1 MKVFIAPVST
11 VARLVLVCRIDTQ
24 VDAAVI
30 TPGVRVCVIGK
41 ELQSCD
47 MRRVVAG
54 LVLFS
59 FTAVEIGAKPPVHAR
74 HAMVVAQEGLATDV
88 GVAVLKSGGNAID
101 AAVAVGFALTATY
114 PFAGNIGGGGF
125 MTIRLADGRTTFIDF
140 RERAPGKATRDMY
153 LDADGKPTRESIE
166 GWRSA
171 GVPGTVRGFEL
182 ALSKYG
188 RKKWADVL
196 APAVELASKGFPVS
210 YTLAESLRSRSL
222 TRSAEAKRIYQRD
235 GAFYEMDDTL
245 KVPDLAAT
253 LTRIAKNG
261 ANEFYEGE
269 TAQKF
274 AAEMAKNGGLI
285 TLADLKDYKAVER
298 KPLIGKYKNYEII
311 TAPPP
316 SSGGIGML
324 QILGM
329 LEGSGYEKTGFGS
342 AASISYVAEAMQRF
356 YADRSEYFGDP
367 DFFKVPIIGLLDPA
381 YIARRRATIDR
392 DHATPSEQVKPGK
405 PAGSEGTETTHFSV
419 VDAEGNAVAV
429 TYTLNGGYGNGI
441 VVPGLGFFLNNEM
454 DDFAAKAGA
463 ANMFGLVQG
472 EGNTIRPG
480 KRPLSAMTPTIV
492 LRDGKLFMTVG
503 APGGSRIIT
512 AVTQVFLN
520 VADFAMNAQDA
531 VDAPRFHHQWQP
543 DTLYLE
549 KGFSPDTVD
558 LLKMRG
564 FKVDYAP
571 GVVIAR
577 VEAIVID
584 GGWLQGG
591 SDGRALGKA
600 AGY

>member
-1 MKVFIAPVST
+1 
-11 VARLVLVCRIDTQ
+11 
-24 VDAAVI
+24 
-30 TPGVRVCVIGK
+30 
-41 ELQSCD
+41 
-47 MRRVVAG
+47 MRRVVAC

-59 FTAVEIGAKPPVHAR
+59 FTAVEIGAKPPVRAK
-74 HAMVVAQEGLATDV
+74 HAMVAAQEGVAADV

-101 AAVAVGFALTATY
+101 AAVAVGFALAVTH

-125 MTIRLADGRTTFIDF
+125 MTIRLADGRTAFIDF

-153 LDADGKPTRESIE
+153 LDAAGKPTRDSIE
-166 GWRSA
+166 GWRSS
-171 GVPGTVRGFEL
+171 GVPGSVRGFEL

-188 RKKWADVL
+188 RKQWADVL
-196 APAVELASKGFPVS
+196 APAIELASKGFPVS
-210 YTLAESLRSRSL
+210 YSLAESLHSRSL
-222 TRSAEAKRIYQRD
+222 GRSEESKRIYQKG
-235 GAFYEMDDTL
+235 GAFYDVDETIKL
-245 KVPDLAAT
+245 PDLAAT

-367 DFFKVPIIGLLDPA
+367 DFFKVPIVGLLDPA
-381 YIARRRATIDR
+381 YIAKRRATIDR

-441 VVPGLGFFLNNEM
+441 TVPGLGFLLNNEM

-463 ANMFGLVQG
+463 TNMFGLVQG

-512 AVTQVFLN
+512 AVTEVFLN
-520 VADFAMNAQDA
+520 VADFGMNAQDA

-558 LLKMRG
+558 LLKSRG
-564 FKVDYAP
+564 FKVDYSP

-591 SDGRALGKA
+591 SDGRAVGKA

>member
-1 MKVFIAPVST
+1 
-11 VARLVLVCRIDTQ
+11 
-24 VDAAVI
+24 
-30 TPGVRVCVIGK
+30 
-41 ELQSCD
+41 
-47 MRRVVAG
+47 MRRVVAC

-59 FTAVEIGAKPPVHAR
+59 FAALEIDAKPPVRAK
-74 HAMVVAQEGLATDV
+74 HAMVAAQESLAADV

-101 AAVAVGFALTATY
+101 AAVAVGFALTATF

-125 MTIRLADGRTTFIDF
+125 MTIRLADGRATFIDF
-140 RERAPGKATRDMY
+140 RERAPGKASRDMY
-153 LDADGKPTRESIE
+153 LDASGKPTRDSIE

-171 GVPGTVRGFEL
+171 GVPGSVRGFEL
-182 ALSKYG
+182 ALTKYG
-188 RKKWADVL
+188 RKKWADAI
-196 APAVELASKGFPVS
+196 APAIELASKGFPVS
-210 YTLAESLRSRSL
+210 YALSESLRGRGL
-222 TRSAEAKRIYQRD
+222 TRSPEAKRIYQRD

-245 KVPDLAAT
+245 KLPDLAAT

-381 YIARRRATIDR
+381 YIAKRRATIDR

-405 PAGSEGTETTHFSV
+405 PPGSESTETTHFSV
-419 VDAEGNAVAV
+419 VDAEGNAVSV
-429 TYTLNGGYGNGI
+429 TYTLNGGFGNGI

-454 DDFAAKAGA
+454 DDFAAKPGA
-463 ANMFGLVQG
+463 SNMFGLVQG
-472 EGNTIRPG
+472 EGNAIQPG

-503 APGGSRIIT
+503 APGGGRIIT

-520 VADFAMNAQDA
+520 VADFGMNAQDA

-543 DTLYLE
+543 DILSLE
-549 KGFSPDTVD
+549 RGFSPDTVD
-558 LLKMRG
+558 LLKQRG

>member
-1 MKVFIAPVST
+1 
-11 VARLVLVCRIDTQ
+11 
-24 VDAAVI
+24 
-30 TPGVRVCVIGK
+30 
-41 ELQSCD
+41 
-47 MRRVVAG
+47 MRRIVAC
-54 LVLFS
+54 LVLFCL
-59 FTAVEIGAKPPVHAR
+59 TTVEIVAKPPVRAK
-74 HAMVVAQEGLATDV
+74 HAMVAAQEGIAADV
-88 GVAVLKSGGNAID
+88 GVAVLKSGGNAVD
-101 AAVAVGFALTATY
+101 AAVAVGFALAVTY

-125 MTIRLADGRTTFIDF
+125 MTIRLVDGRTTFIDF
-140 RERAPGKATRDMY
+140 RERAPGKASRDMY
-153 LDADGKPTRESIE
+153 LDANGNPTRDSIE
-166 GWRSA
+166 GWRSS
-171 GVPGTVRGFEL
+171 GVPGSVRGFDL

-188 RKKWADVL
+188 RKKWAEVI
-196 APAVELASKGFPVS
+196 APAIQLASKGFPVS
-210 YTLAESLRSRSL
+210 YALSESLHSSRSL
-222 TRSAEAKRIYQRD
+222 ARSAESKRIYQRD
-235 GAFYEMDDTL
+235 GAFYEVDETL
-245 KVPDLAAT
+245 KLPDLAAT

-261 ANEFYEGE
+261 PNEFYEGE
-269 TAQKF
+269 TAQRF
-274 AAEMAKNGGLI
+274 AAEMAKNAGLI

-298 KPLIGKYKNYEII
+298 KPLVGKYKNYEII

-329 LEGSGYEKTGFGS
+329 LEGSGYEKSGFGS

-381 YIARRRATIDR
+381 YIKKRAATIDR
-392 DHATPSEQVKPGK
+392 DHATPSDQVKPGK

-441 VVPGLGFFLNNEM
+441 TVPGLGFLLNNEM
-454 DDFAAKAGA
+454 DDFAAKPGA

-480 KRPLSAMTPTIV
+480 KRPLSAMTPTII

-512 AVTQVFLN
+512 AVTEVFLN
-520 VADFAMNAQDA
+520 VADFGMNAQDA

-543 DTLYLE
+543 DILYLE

-558 LLKMRG
+558 LLKQRG
-564 FKVDYAP
+564 FKVDYSP

>member
-1 MKVFIAPVST
+1 MRRFTAC
-11 VARLVLVCRIDTQ
+11 LVLV
-24 VDAAVI
+24 
-30 TPGVRVCVIGK
+30 
-41 ELQSCD
+41 
-47 MRRVVAG
+47 
-54 LVLFS
+54 S
-59 FTAVEIGAKPPVHAR
+59 FTALEIGARQPVRAK

-88 GVAVLKSGGNAID
+88 GVAMLKSGGNAID
-101 AAVAVGFALTATY
+101 AAVAIGFALSVTF

-125 MTIRLADGRTTFIDF
+125 MTIRMADGRTTFIDF
-140 RERAPGKATRDMY
+140 RERAPGKAFRDMY
-153 LDADGKPTRESIE
+153 LDKDGKPTRESIE
-166 GWRSA
+166 GWKSA
-171 GVPGTVRGFEL
+171 GVPGSVRGFEL

-196 APAVELASKGFPVS
+196 APAIELASKGFPVS
-210 YTLAESLRSRSL
+210 YTLAESLHSRSL
-222 TRSAEAKRIYQRD
+222 ARSAESKRIYQKD

-245 KVPDLAAT
+245 KLPELAAT
-253 LTRIAKNG
+253 LSRISKNG

-269 TAQKF
+269 TARRF
-274 AAEMAKNGGLI
+274 AAEMEKNGGLI

-298 KPLIGKYKNYEII
+298 APVTGKYKNYEII

-367 DFFKVPIIGLLDPA
+367 DFFKVPMVGLLEPA
-381 YIARRRATIDR
+381 YVKKRRESIDR
-392 DHATPSEQVKPGK
+392 DHATPSDQVKPGK
-405 PAGSEGTETTHFSV
+405 PAGAEGTETTHFSV

-441 VVPGLGFFLNNEM
+441 TVPGLGFLLNNEM

-480 KRPLSAMTPTIV
+480 KRPLSAMTPTII

-512 AVTQVFLN
+512 AVTEVFLN
-520 VADFAMNAQDA
+520 VADFGMNAQDA

-558 LLKMRG
+558 LLKARG
-564 FKVDYAP
+564 FHVDYAP

-584 GGWLQGG
+584 GGWLMGG
-591 SDGRALGKA
+591 SDGRNVGKA
-600 AGY
+600 AGF

>member
-1 MKVFIAPVST
+1 MMT
-11 VARLVLVCRIDTQ
+11 C
-24 VDAAVI
+24 
-30 TPGVRVCVIGK
+30 
-41 ELQSCD
+41 
-47 MRRVVAG
+47 

-59 FTAVEIGAKPPVHAR
+59 FATLEIGAKPPVRAK
-74 HAMVVAQEGLATDV
+74 HAMVAAQESLATDV
-88 GVAVLKSGGNAID
+88 GVAILKSGGNAID
-101 AAVAVGFALTATY
+101 AAVAVGFALAVTH

-140 RERAPGKATRDMY
+140 RERAPGKASRDMY
-153 LDADGKPTRESIE
+153 LDAAGKPTRDSIE
-166 GWRSA
+166 GWRSS
-171 GVPGTVRGFEL
+171 GVPGSVRGFEL

-188 RKKWADVL
+188 HKKWGEVI
-196 APAVELASKGFPVS
+196 APAIELASKGFPVS
-210 YTLAESLRSRSL
+210 YSLAESLKGSRSL
-222 TRSAEAKRIYQRD
+222 GRSPESKRIYQKD
-235 GAFYEMDDTL
+235 GAFYDVDETIKL
-245 KVPDLAAT
+245 PDLAAT
-253 LTRIAKNG
+253 LTRISKNG
-261 ANEFYEGE
+261 AKEFYEGE

-285 TLADLKDYKAVER
+285 TLADLKDYQAVER

-367 DFFKVPIIGLLDPA
+367 DFFKVPIVGLLDPA
-381 YIARRRATIDR
+381 YIKKRAATINRDR
-392 DHATPSEQVKPGK
+392 ATPSDDVKPGK
-405 PAGSEGTETTHFSV
+405 PAGSEGTETTHYSV

-441 VVPGLGFFLNNEM
+441 TVPGLGFLLNNEM

-480 KRPLSAMTPTIV
+480 KRPLSAMTPSII

-512 AVTQVFLN
+512 AVTEVFLN
-520 VADFAMNAQDA
+520 VADFGMNAQDA

-543 DTLYLE
+543 DILYLE

-558 LLKMRG
+558 LLKQRG

-571 GVVIAR
+571 GVVVSR

-591 SDGRALGKA
+591 SDGRAVGKA